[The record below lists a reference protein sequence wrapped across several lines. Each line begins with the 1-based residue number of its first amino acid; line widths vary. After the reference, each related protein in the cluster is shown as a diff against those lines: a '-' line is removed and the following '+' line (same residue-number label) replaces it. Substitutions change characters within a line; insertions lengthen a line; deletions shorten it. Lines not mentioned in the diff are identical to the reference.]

1 MQTFQIELSDS
12 LANEFK
18 ALKDELQ
25 EIKSNFSPKE
35 QSVYLSR
42 HEVADMLQITLVS
55 VHNWTKKGILQ
66 AYQIGGRVYYKR
78 KEVEAAIVQLNK

>member
-1 MQTFQIELSDS
+1 MQTIQFTLPESLTNELR
-12 LANEFK
+12 

-25 EIKSNFSPKE
+25 EIKNNFKPKE

-42 HEVADMLQITLVS
+42 NDVAEMLQIDISS
-55 VHNWTKKGILQ
+55 VHNWTKKGIIQ

-78 KEVEAAIVQLNK
+78 KEIEAAIVQLNK